1 MKMMRGEGEGTRL
14 LLPVALGQD
23 LDGVKRLGSG
33 YGIVLDLRQRP
44 LLRLAIRR
52 RRHGLPQQGAADA
65 ADARGRLLLR
75 RRPGSRGGRRI
86 RGDEIHQ
93 RGARRVLPGGHGR
106 GARGRASGR
115 SPASKRLVY
124 LVGLF
129 GSGRTGQG
137 Q

>member
-1 MKMMRGEGEGTRL
+1 MRGEGEGTRL

-23 LDGVKRLGSG
+23 PDGVKRLGSG
-33 YGIVLDLRQRP
+33 YGLVLDLRQRP

-65 ADARGRLLLR
+65 ADARGGLLLR

-106 GARGRASGR
+106 ERGAARVGDLRRARGLSVWWDFSGRVARGRAR
-115 SPASKRLVY
+115 
-124 LVGLF
+124 
-129 GSGRTGQG
+129 GQ
-137 Q
+137 